1 MKLEAI
7 SSPSPQLLID
17 QQHYVLL
24 LHVKRICVA
33 RLFKTIVEVKTK
45 SIQISFRGESHNEYL
60 ISSLLIKSSSLL
72 TL

>member
-7 SSPSPQLLID
+7 SSPSPKLLID
-17 QQHYVLL
+17 QHYVLL
-24 LHVKRICVA
+24 LHVKRISVA

-45 SIQISFRGESHNEYL
+45 SIQISFRGGSHNEYS